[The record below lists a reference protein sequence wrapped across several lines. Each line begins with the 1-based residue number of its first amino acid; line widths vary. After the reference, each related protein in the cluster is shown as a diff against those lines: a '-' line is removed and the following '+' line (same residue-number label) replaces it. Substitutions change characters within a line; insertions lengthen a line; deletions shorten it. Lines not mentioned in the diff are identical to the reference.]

1 MKKNN
6 KYRFE
11 LGQDLLE
18 FALIVPILFLIL
30 IMIFDLGRV
39 VYYYSVLTNS
49 AREGARAAIID
60 NTETADIQNAV
71 CQLALGLDLGCPNP
85 SITVTNL
92 DLEPDTENRP
102 DHVRVGVVYQFQPVT
117 PLVKYFLGM
126 GASDSITLNSQATMR
141 LEH

>member
-6 KYRFE
+6 KNKFE
-11 LGQDLLE
+11 IGQDLVE
-18 FALIVPILFLIL
+18 FAFIVPILFLIL

-39 VYYYSVLTNS
+39 VYYYSVLTNT

-60 NTETADIQNAV
+60 GTGNADIQFAV
-71 CQLALGLDLGCPNP
+71 CQLALGLDLGCPTP
-85 SITVTNL
+85 AITVTNL
-92 DLEPDTENRP
+92 DLEPDTENKP
-102 DHVRVGVVYQFQPVT
+102 DHVKVGVSYQFSPVT
-117 PLVKYFLGM
+117 PLVKFFLGM